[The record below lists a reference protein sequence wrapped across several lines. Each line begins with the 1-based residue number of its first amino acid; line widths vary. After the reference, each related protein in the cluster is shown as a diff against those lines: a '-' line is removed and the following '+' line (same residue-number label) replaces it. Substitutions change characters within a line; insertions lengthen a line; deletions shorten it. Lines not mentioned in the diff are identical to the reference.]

1 MLIGRHRGL
10 FVLLGATSL
19 CAPGLAMAKAPDPA
33 TQTLAARLERLE
45 AEVTRLRT
53 ELTASRGEQAQT
65 AASAA
70 QTAASA
76 AQTASALEQA
86 RATSE
91 QAAAKVAALEAKH
104 RPEGFRDGASTI
116 RIGGFV
122 KLVSSNTRYGNGAV
136 MTNTLGRDFY
146 LPQQIPVGGTA
157 TRDQDFSAKQTRLWV
172 NLQTD
177 VAGHTLKGYLETDF
191 QTTANAAPNVGGG
204 GSQRTTN
211 GYTLALR
218 RAYLQLD
225 RWTIGEDW
233 TTFQNT
239 GVLPESTDYVGGVE
253 GTVFVRQ
260 PLVRYSAPLGK
271 QTTLHVAIENP
282 ESGTATLGTA
292 TLVENGTD
300 RLPDFTA
307 RLAWAGKRAE
317 LSLAGLARQVR
328 VENAGVAAT
337 RSGFGASASAKL
349 FLNEAKTADAR
360 VMVTYGDGI
369 SRYVGLNFAPDAVY
383 VPASGRLEDVKVF
396 AALAAVRLPLSPQ
409 LRINLIGSYQSAQYA
424 DSLAAAGIA
433 AFNQRAWSGA
443 ANLFYSPVSAV
454 DLGIEYRHGERRLVS
469 GVTGTT
475 DRMEFAAKYTF

>member
-1 MLIGRHRGL
+1 MKPKRHRQL
-10 FVLLGATSL
+10 LLLLGATCI
-19 CAPGLAMAKAPDPA
+19 CAPSLAVAEAPESPTA
-33 TQTLAARLERLE
+33 ALIARLERLE

-53 ELTASRGEQAQT
+53 ELGAARSEQAQ
-65 AASAA
+65 AATSSAE
-70 QTAASA
+70 AALA
-76 AQTASALEQA
+76 VKEVK
-86 RATSE
+86 ATSE
-91 QAAAKVAALEAKH
+91 ETAAKLAALEA
-104 RPEGFRDGASTI
+104 RPLPEGFRNGASTI

-122 KLVSSNTRYGNGAV
+122 KLVTSNTRFGNGAV
-136 MTNTLGRDFY
+136 MTNSLGRDFY

-177 VAGHTLKGYLETDF
+177 VAGHSLKGYLETDF
-191 QTTANAAPNVGGG
+191 QTNANAAPGTGGG

-218 RAYLQLD
+218 RAILQLD

-239 GVLPESTDYVGGVE
+239 VVLPESTDYVGGVE

-260 PLVRYSAPLGK
+260 PVLRYSAPLGK
-271 QTTLHVAIENP
+271 HATLHLAIENP

-292 TLVENGTD
+292 TLIENGAD

-307 RLAWAGKRAE
+307 RFAWTGKRAE
-317 LSLAGLARQVR
+317 LSLAGLVRQVR
-328 VENAGVAAT
+328 IENAGVGTT
-337 RSGFGASASAKL
+337 RTGFGASASGKL
-349 FLNEAKTADAR
+349 FLNEAKTADVRA
-360 VMVTYGDGI
+360 MLTYGDGI
-369 SRYVGLNFAPDAVY
+369 GRYVGLNFAPDAVF
-383 VPASGRLEDVKVF
+383 VPTTGRLEDVRVF
-396 AALAAVRLPLSPQ
+396 AALTAVRVPLSPQ
-409 LRINLIGSYQSAQYA
+409 LRINLIGSYQSARYA
-424 DSLAAAGIA
+424 DSLPLAGIA

-454 DLGIEYRHGERRLVS
+454 DLGIEYRHGERRLVN